1 MTELK
6 IRDIFNDFESVELF
20 YIKADR
26 DGNESIWKKCT
37 KITDDEEKVLCDRFY
52 HDASF
57 RPELDTPE
65 KIHAYLVDFLHGIEE
80 NRKQDIDEDDLTV
93 ITFFEDASYDIQT
106 DAPTIDRKSFMV
118 KVIRAMKGFA
128 TNSEVKEEFCYLE
141 THFNEHGFKNP
152 MAEMIFNIT
161 EWVNH
166 TFSEN
171 DPEFIILDR
180 LEKERLI
187 PVFKTNY

>member
-1 MTELK
+1 
-6 IRDIFNDFESVELF
+6 
-20 YIKADR
+20 
-26 DGNESIWKKCT
+26 
-37 KITDDEEKVLCDRFY
+37 
-52 HDASF
+52 
-57 RPELDTPE
+57 
-65 KIHAYLVDFLHGIEE
+65 
-80 NRKQDIDEDDLTV
+80 
-93 ITFFEDASYDIQT
+93 
-106 DAPTIDRKSFMV
+106 
-118 KVIRAMKGFA
+118 MKGFA

-141 THFNEHGFKNP
+141 THFNEHRFKNP